1 MCIYDNA
8 YLYKTN
14 DDKVGIVRSDS
25 LVEAAERIND
35 YYNGDK
41 DLVSL
46 IKLSEIDNDYGVVE
60 FS

>member
-1 MCIYDNA
+1 MSAYDNT

-14 DDKVGIVRSDS
+14 DNKVGIVRSDS

-35 YYNGDK
+35 YYNGAR